1 MKRLRKRLV
10 GGHSKLI
17 VFFICIHLIVCN
29 QLRASQILDFET
41 ELLIDSIIDE
51 IKEANN
57 INYEI
62 NYVVLANNDIN
73 AFVDEN
79 NLIYITSALIENCYD
94 YVALLSVL
102 AHEIGHIDKQHIK
115 QRKINNERL
124 KNINSLSN
132 LSIIAGSLI
141 SKNEEF
147 IKGLALSSATSFD
160 LYISFSKD
168 QEREADFYSL
178 ETLKN
183 LEIYSDS
190 IILLLDT
197 IKRENLKK
205 GLDKERLKLSTH
217 PYFDERID
225 IINFLNRNNDNNRK
239 LNFKKEKSFQFMKA
253 KFLGYNSN
261 LETIK
266 ILKEPFKSYAYA
278 IQKAREGNLKNS
290 MKLINKLINLD
301 NENYLLLETKA
312 DILYSYGY
320 TNEAVKFYKKVLKKY
335 PNNYYTKIKV
345 FENIEL
351 ENMSTNEIEKV
362 FYNNLNL
369 LNNFY
374 NNRNIL
380 LKYYKI
386 VKLKNDSE
394 WINFIDYWLNKK
406 HETKQIKEKLNNFK
420 DTQNKDLLNLIE
432 IIYNDIK

>member
-1 MKRLRKRLV
+1 MIKLKKRLV
-10 GGHSKLI
+10 GGHKKILI
-17 VFFICIHLIVCN
+17 HFICIFLLFCS

-62 NYVVLANNDIN
+62 NYIILSNNDIN

-79 NLIYITSALIENCYD
+79 NLIYITSGLIENCYD

-102 AHEIGHIDKQHIK
+102 AHEIGHIDKKHIK
-115 QRKINNERL
+115 QRKINNEKL

-141 SKNEEF
+141 SKNDEF
-147 IKGLALSSATSFD
+147 IKGIALSSATSFD
-160 LYISFSKD
+160 LLISFSKN

-183 LEIYSDS
+183 LEIYSKS
-190 IILLLDT
+190 IIMLLDT
-197 IKRENLKK
+197 IERENSKK
-205 GLDKERLKLSTH
+205 GLDKERLKSSTH

-225 IINFLNRNNDNNRK
+225 IINFLNKNNNKK
-239 LNFKKEKSFQFMKA
+239 LNFETEKSFQFIKA

-261 LETIK
+261 LKNIK
-266 ILKEPFKSYAYA
+266 IIKEPFKSYAYA
-278 IQKAREGNLKNS
+278 IQKAKEGNLKDS
-290 MKLINKLINLD
+290 MKLINNLINLD
-301 NENYLLLETKA
+301 NKNYLLLETKA

-320 TNEAVKFYKKVLKKY
+320 TNEAVNFYKKVLEKY
-335 PNNYYTKIKV
+335 PNNYYAMIKV
-345 FENIEL
+345 FENTEL
-351 ENMSTNEIEKV
+351 ENMNTNEIKKI
-362 FYNNLNL
+362 FYNNFDL
-369 LNNFY
+369 LINFY

-380 LKYYKI
+380 LKYNKI
-386 VKLKNDSE
+386 VKLINDSE

-406 HETKQIKEKLNNFK
+406 HGNNQIKEKLNDFR

-432 IIYNDIK
+432 IIYNDIQ